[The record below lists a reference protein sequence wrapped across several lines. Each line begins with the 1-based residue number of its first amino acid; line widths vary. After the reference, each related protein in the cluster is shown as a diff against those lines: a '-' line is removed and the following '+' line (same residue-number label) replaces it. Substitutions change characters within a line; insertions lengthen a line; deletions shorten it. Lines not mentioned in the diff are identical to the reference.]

1 MPRPPPPGLG
11 RGPTVQP
18 LSLHH
23 RRSERG
29 VKLQQ
34 TAIRLDHAVT
44 VAGRE
49 EGDWPTEERRASLR
63 FKGRL
68 WSGVGGGRQRE
79 EEAFGSRP
87 VGRGSLAIT
96 QSGGGGCNKG
106 RGFGD

>member
-68 WSGVGGGRQRE
+68 WSGVGGGGRE
-79 EEAFGSRP
+79 KKRLSGAVLWGEAVSR
-87 VGRGSLAIT
+87 
-96 QSGGGGCNKG
+96 
-106 RGFGD
+106 